1 MITKRILLRQWEI
14 QDFVPFAE
22 INSNPDVMKHFPKT
36 LNQIESDC
44 LADKI
49 KLFIK
54 NNGWG
59 LWAVELMSTGEFIG
73 FVGLNK
79 PKENLPFAPCV
90 EVGWRLANKHWGQG
104 YATEAAKRALNYA
117 FSTLGLEE
125 VVAFT
130 TPNNIGSLTV
140 MNKIGMTYSGLN
152 FMHPDID
159 QKNRLCEHVLYK
171 ITNKEWKIYDEFT
184 RK

>member
-1 MITKRILLRQWEI
+1 M
-14 QDFVPFAE
+14 F
-22 INSNPDVMKHFPKT
+22 
-36 LNQIESDC
+36 IE
-44 LADKI
+44 
-49 KLFIK
+49 